1 MRAQRFIE
9 TVAEDG
15 LLHLSVGRS
24 SGARVEVIVL
34 DCEEEGGQSVAAHP
48 ALPQDTM
55 AFADELLANP
65 AEDVWNEL

>member
-24 SGARVEVIVL
+24 GGARVEVIVL
-34 DCEEEGGQSVAAHP
+34 DCEEEGGAVAAHP
-48 ALPQDTM
+48 AFPQATM
-55 AFADELLANP
+55 AFADGLLANP